1 MYISYSLW
9 GTNKVYTYGMIE
21 NVLDAKKYYDGWT
34 VRVHYNDT
42 VPTEIIKWLSD
53 QDNVELIHHQGSKMK
68 ASNMFWRFE
77 DFFMEDTTVLIR
89 DADSRITERE
99 VGFVN
104 QWLSSSKDFHIIRDN
119 KDHTVPI
126 LGGTSGCRNNCL
138 KYIGILN
145 GNRNVNAPPMNFI
158 KGVDLMNNFRYNSP
172 DGYNVDQ
179 MFLFQFVYPYIVGNS
194 MIHCVYDREPFAIK
208 TDVLETGFIGEI
220 IYDCKR
226 ASEIMGDTTTSFKR
240 EGAY

>member
-21 NVLDAKKYYDGWT
+21 NVLDAKKYYNGWT

-53 QDNVELIHHQGSKMK
+53 QDNVELVHHQGLKMK

-77 DFFMEDTTVLIR
+77 DIFMEDTTVLIR

-104 QWLSSSKDFHIIRDN
+104 QWLNSSKDFHIIRDN
-119 KDHTVPI
+119 KNHIVPI
-126 LGGTSGCRNNCL
+126 VGGAIGCRNNCL
-138 KYIGILN
+138 KYIGIPN
-145 GNRNVNAPPMNFI
+145 GNRYVNAPSMNFI
-158 KGVDLMNNFRYNSP
+158 KGIDLMYNYSNNAQ
-172 DGYNVDQ
+172 DVYNVDQ

-194 MIHCVYDREPFAIK
+194 MIHCIYEREPFAIK
-208 TDVLETGFIGEI
+208 TDELETGFIGEI
-220 IYDCKR
+220 IYECKR
-226 ASEIMGDTTTSFKR
+226 ASEIMGDTVYSYKR
-240 EGAY
+240 EGAN

>member
-42 VPTEIIKWLSD
+42 VPTEIIKWLCD

-104 QWLSSSKDFHIIRDN
+104 
-119 KDHTVPI
+119 
-126 LGGTSGCRNNCL
+126 
-138 KYIGILN
+138 
-145 GNRNVNAPPMNFI
+145 
-158 KGVDLMNNFRYNSP
+158 
-172 DGYNVDQ
+172 
-179 MFLFQFVYPYIVGNS
+179 
-194 MIHCVYDREPFAIK
+194 
-208 TDVLETGFIGEI
+208 
-220 IYDCKR
+220 
-226 ASEIMGDTTTSFKR
+226 
-240 EGAY
+240 